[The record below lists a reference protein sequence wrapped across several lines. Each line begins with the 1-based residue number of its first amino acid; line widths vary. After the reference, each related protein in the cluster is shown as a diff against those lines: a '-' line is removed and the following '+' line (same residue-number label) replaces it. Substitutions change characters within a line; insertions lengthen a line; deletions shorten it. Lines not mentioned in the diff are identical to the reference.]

1 MIEERPQWPLFCL
14 STLSHSIYYLLNIVV
29 IRFFLVLSVMAI

>member
-1 MIEERPQWPLFCL
+1 MSSLLL
-14 STLSHSIYYLLNIVV
+14 SKLSNLGLYLLNIVV